1 MNTEQEINDYL
12 SSTFGKNY
20 QGLANFRVA
29 WSDKQTEV
37 RRVEYEEQYHGIFL
51 RHIIAM
57 EERKKY
63 PIIKERWILERL
75 IPPDPCY
82 TEEIVSAKEQGSY
95 ECIYVFQDRERK
107 YLPLNKTVASI
118 VVQAILSPGAIG
130 KRTDTSESAEAN
142 ERNKEED
149 LIYQEMMEN
158 YELVLHK
165 DKKYADGTR
174 ANLNMDGM
182 KVFIPEKV
190 E

>member
-12 SSTFGKNY
+12 ASNFGRNY

-29 WSDKQTEV
+29 WSDTQREM
-37 RRVEYEEQYHGIFL
+37 RRCEYEEQYHGIFL

-57 EERKKY
+57 EECKKY
-63 PIIKERWILERL
+63 PIIKERWILEKL

-82 TEEIVSAKEQGSY
+82 TKEIVSAQEFGSY
-95 ECIYVFQDRERK
+95 ECIYIFQDK
-107 YLPLNKTVASI
+107 DKNYLPLNKTVASI
-118 VVQAILSPGAIG
+118 IVQSLLEPGSIG
-130 KRTDTSESAEAN
+130 KRTDSSELMKFE
-142 ERNKEED
+142 EEKKEED
-149 LIYQEMMEN
+149 NLYNALMDN
-158 YELVLHK
+158 RELALHK
-165 DKKYADGTR
+165 DMKYPDGTR